1 MRSANR
7 VVGLAVGGLFLLLGI
22 VGLVASA
29 GTPFLG
35 TGVSLAGIIATNP
48 ALGLIQALLGAAVLL
63 GAVSNLRAARAVNSW
78 AGFAFLVLG
87 VVGLFLVGPEPNI
100 LVLTATANAI
110 HFGASALL
118 LAVGLGAD
126 RDAAD
131 VPDPSPARADSPD
144 APA

>member
-1 MRSANR
+1 MRTANR

-22 VGLVASA
+22 VGLLASA

-35 TGVSLAGIIATNP
+35 PGVSLAGIVATNP

-63 GAVSNLRAARAVNSW
+63 AAVSSLRAARAVNPW
-78 AGFAFLVLG
+78 VGFAFLVLG
-87 VVGLFLVGPEPNI
+87 IVGLFLVGPEPNI

-126 RDAAD
+126 RAGVDDDAPVAT
-131 VPDPSPARADSPD
+131 ADSPD
-144 APA
+144 SPS